1 MKMNEIVSSFLGD
14 SNYQVE
20 ENFSGHIN
28 NTFFITDEK
37 GHYVLQKINTA
48 IFTEPEVIIEN
59 MLAVAKHLEK
69 KNYDKPIIKPLKNKE
84 GQYLT
89 YHNDE
94 CWRMIP
100 FFEESQ
106 NFMTALNAEQAE
118 AAAECLSDFH
128 AHTYDLDVNDFQEPI
143 VGFINFKNRLTT
155 FQEALENASPERKE
169 TAKEEI
175 KFLQD
180 NQSFLDEWI
189 ALVEENALPARM
201 IHADPKIS
209 NYLFKEED
217 EMQALAL
224 IDWDTLM
231 PGTIL
236 YDFGD
241 MVRSF
246 TNQKEEDDPTLGN
259 VFSSEYYEALK
270 KGFLANLS
278 DKLEAVELENLDL
291 AAKTVIYVQAMR
303 FLTDYL
309 NGDVYYKTHRPN
321 QNLDRTRNQI
331 HLLQG
336 LMVFLG

>member
-1 MKMNEIVSSFLGD
+1 MNEIVSSFLGN
-14 SNYQVE
+14 SNYQIE

-28 NTFFITDEK
+28 NTFFINDEK
-37 GHYVLQKINTA
+37 GHYVLQKINTT
-48 IFTEPEVIIEN
+48 IFTQPEIIIKN
-59 MLAVAKHLEK
+59 MLAVAKHLEG
-69 KNYDKPIIKPLKNKE
+69 KNYGKPIIKPLKNKE
-84 GQYLT
+84 GKYLT
-89 YHNDE
+89 YHNNE

-106 NFMTALNAEQAE
+106 NFMTALNAQQAE

-128 AHTYDLDVNDFQEPI
+128 AHTYDLPVDNFQEPI
-143 VGFINFKNRLTT
+143 VGFTNFKNRLAT
-155 FQEALENASPERKE
+155 FQEALEKASVERKE
-169 TAKEEI
+169 AAKKEI
-175 KFLQD
+175 EFLQN

-189 ALVEENALPARM
+189 ALAEKNALPTRM

-209 NYLFKEED
+209 NYLFKEKD
-217 EMQALAL
+217 EMQPLAL

-246 TNQKEEDDPTLGN
+246 TNKKEEDDPTPGN
-259 VFSSEYYEALK
+259 VFSPDYYKALK

-278 DKLEAVELENLDL
+278 DKLENIELENLDL

-303 FLTDYL
+303 FLADYL
-309 NGDVYYKTHRPN
+309 NGDVYYKTHHPH
-321 QNLDRTRNQI
+321 QNLDRARNQI
-331 HLLQG
+331 NLLQE
-336 LMVFLG
+336 LMEFLD